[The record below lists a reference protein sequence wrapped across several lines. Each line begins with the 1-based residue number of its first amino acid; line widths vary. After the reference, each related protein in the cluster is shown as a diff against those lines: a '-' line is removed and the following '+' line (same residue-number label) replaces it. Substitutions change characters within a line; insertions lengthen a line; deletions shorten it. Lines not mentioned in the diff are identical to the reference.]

1 MPNQRFI
8 VLTFIA
14 LAVALGATLRSATV
28 SVLLWTGNADPMIA
42 DLVAASGLA
51 GVLGGLLSFFLL
63 LWNRAAVQFTDEVIG
78 ELAKVTW
85 PTREE
90 TVSASITVVVTT
102 AIFLASLAIFD
113 TLWARVTEVFLFN
126 LG

>member
-8 VLTFIA
+8 VLAFLAI
-14 LAVALGATLRSATV
+14 AVAIGATLRSAAV
-28 SVLLWTGNADPMIA
+28 SVLLWTGNADPS
-42 DLVAASGLA
+42 LGGLFAASSVV
-51 GVLGGLLSFFLL
+51 GVLGGVIGFFVLLG
-63 LWNRAAVQFTDEVIG
+63 NRQAVQFTDEVIG

-90 TVSASITVVVTT
+90 TLSASVTVVFATT
-102 AIFLASLAIFD
+102 IFLLSLGLFD
-113 TLWARVTEVFLFN
+113 TVWSKVTEVVLFN

>member
-8 VLTFIA
+8 VLTF
-14 LAVALGATLRSATV
+14 LAVALAIGATVRSATV
-28 SVLLWTGNADPMIA
+28 SILLWTGQADPMLA
-42 DLVAASGLA
+42 GFLPASSIA
-51 GVLGGLLSFFLL
+51 GVLGGVIGFFVLLG
-63 LWNRAAVQFTDEVIG
+63 NRPAVQFTDEVIG

-90 TVSASITVVVTT
+90 TLNASVTVVFTT
-102 AIFLASLAIFD
+102 TIFLLSLGLFD
-113 TLWARVTEVFLFN
+113 TVWSKVTEVVLFN